1 MFLKTQK
8 KILYLENIQIVLR
21 NIKDKIFNKYLL
33 KFLWTDFP
41 KFISNSIFEQNE
53 LFILL
58 FFFSSCLV
66 LILCELKK
74 LIKNAL
80 QGYPLRSKIVKI

>member
-1 MFLKTQK
+1 MSITSCLYFFYPECFSKLK

-41 KFISNSIFEQNE
+41 KFILKSIFEQNE
-53 LFILL
+53 LFFLL
-58 FFFSSCLV
+58 FFAV
-66 LILCELKK
+66 H
-74 LIKNAL
+74 A
-80 QGYPLRSKIVKI
+80 